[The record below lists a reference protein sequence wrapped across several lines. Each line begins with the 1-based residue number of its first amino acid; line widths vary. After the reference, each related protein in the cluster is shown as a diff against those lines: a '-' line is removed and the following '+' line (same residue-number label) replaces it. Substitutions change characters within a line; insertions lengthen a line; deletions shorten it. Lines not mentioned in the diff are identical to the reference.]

1 MSDVFVDT
9 NVLVRVLNKEENYR
23 DTIKSLAAIKVNGFN
38 FKMSCIVHF
47 EILWGFSL
55 YGGDVKKYENIIKKF
70 EFELTPLTKEDVELA
85 SKYCKNK
92 SQVRDCFIGATTKN
106 REGILLTY
114 NVSDFKWVDKVYTPE
129 EFVENSIKQTGE

>member
-9 NVLVRVLNKEENYR
+9 NVLVKVLNKEENYK
-23 DTIKSLAAIKVNGFN
+23 DTIKSLATIKVSGLN

-55 YGGDVKKYENIIKKF
+55 YGGDVEKYENIIRKF
-70 EFELTPLTKEDVELA
+70 EFEIAPLTKEDVELA
-85 SKYCKNK
+85 SKYCKNRNR
-92 SQVRDCFIGATTKN
+92 VRNYFIGAANKN
-106 REGILLTY
+106 RGAFLLTY

-129 EFVENSIKQTGE
+129 GFVENLLG

>member
-9 NVLVRVLNKEENYR
+9 NVLIRVLNKEENYR
-23 DTIKSLAAIKVNGFN
+23 DTIKSLAAIKVNGSN
-38 FKMSCIVHF
+38 FKMSCITHF

-70 EFELTPLTKEDVELA
+70 EFEIVPLTKGDVELA
-85 SKYCKNK
+85 SKYCRSRNR
-92 SQVRDCFIGATTKN
+92 VRDYFIGATVKN
-106 REGILLTY
+106 RGGILLTY

-129 EFVENSIKQTGE
+129 EFVENSVKDAER

>member
-23 DTIKSLAAIKVNGFN
+23 DTIKSLATIKVHGFN

-55 YGGDVKKYENIIKKF
+55 YGGDVEKYENIIKKF
-70 EFELTPLTKEDVELA
+70 EFEIIPLKKEDVELA
-85 SKYCKNK
+85 SKYCRNRNR
-92 SQVRDCFIGATTKN
+92 VRDCFIGATVKN
-106 REGILLTY
+106 RGGTLLTY
-114 NVSDFKWVDKVYTPE
+114 NVSDFKWVDNVYTPE
-129 EFVENSIKQTGE
+129 EFVENSVKGAER